1 MPERSKNIFTDRQET
16 GTIFDL
22 HNGSHG
28 FVPYGR
34 PSLPVGLQND
44 KGRVGEPPQAA
55 RRWKL
60 LRAVLL
66 RRSCPAHR
74 RASFVSSF
82 ASRLAAASAPSGG
95 YAELRQK
102 PLRQHQNRQQKTRL
116 ITTNQTWVRS
126 ITHRQPVSA
135 QSWTASTFPDTSW

>member
-34 PSLPVGLQND
+34 HSLPVGLQND
-44 KGRVGEPPQAA
+44 KGRVGGPPQSA
-55 RRWKL
+55 RKWKL

-82 ASRLAAASAPSGG
+82 ASGPGAVSDPSSGN
-95 YAELRQK
+95 AELR
-102 PLRQHQNRQQKTRL
+102 
-116 ITTNQTWVRS
+116 
-126 ITHRQPVSA
+126 
-135 QSWTASTFPDTSW
+135 